1 MVGQAPW
8 TLVDKAD
15 QPKPLG
21 LPALEEHRG
30 VFNPL
35 GQSVGVAL
43 CEKEFADRLHC
54 LA

>member
-15 QPKPLG
+15 QPKPWKS
-21 LPALEEHRG
+21 RG
-30 VFNPL
+30 SLTSP
-35 GQSVGVAL
+35 GQSVGFAL
-43 CEKEFADRLHC
+43 CENEFADRLHC